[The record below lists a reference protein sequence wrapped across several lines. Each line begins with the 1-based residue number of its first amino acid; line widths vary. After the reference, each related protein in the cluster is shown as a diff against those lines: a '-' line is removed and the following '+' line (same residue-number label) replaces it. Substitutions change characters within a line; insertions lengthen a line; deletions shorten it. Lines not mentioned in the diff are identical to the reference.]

1 MQNTK
6 KVLSLIAT
14 FVMAMMIFVGCSS
27 KPTTM
32 QDREG
37 NEFNVPKEVNTI
49 ISTAP
54 VLSLIATFVMAMMI
68 FVGCSSKPTTMQ
80 DREGNEFNVPKEVN
94 TIIST
99 APSNT
104 EVLVALGLADKLV
117 AVDKYSADVE
127 GISEDLPKIDFRNPD
142 AEAIIALNPDIVI
155 ASGHNKAGDE
165 DPFALIKEAG
175 IPVAYIPSSY
185 SIDGIYGDIEFIASL
200 TDTEKEGKDLIN
212 SMKEEIESIKSIGN
226 TITDKK
232 NVYFEIGAGSG
243 LYTFGNETFL
253 NEMIETIGA
262 TNVFGEEN
270 SWITVALIK
279 EAGIPVAYIPS
290 SYSIDGI
297 YGDIEFI
304 ASLTDTEKE
313 GKDLINSMKEEI
325 ESIKSIGNTIT
336 DKKNVYFEIGAG
348 SGLYTF
354 GNETFLNEM
363 IETIGATNVFGEENS
378 WITVTPE
385 AVIDANP
392 DVILANTPGTNEAGL
407 TAVEDIKSREGWDT
421 VAAVQNGDVY
431 EIDKN
436 SSSRASQNI
445 IKALKE
451 MAKAVYP
458 DEYKDF

>member
-14 FVMAMMIFVGCSS
+14 FVMAMMIFVGCSN

-32 QDREG
+32 KDREG
-37 NEFNVPKEVNTI
+37 NEFN
-49 ISTAP
+49 
-54 VLSLIATFVMAMMI
+54 L
-68 FVGCSSKPTTMQ
+68 
-80 DREGNEFNVPKEVN
+80 PKEVN

-127 GISEDLPKIDFRNPD
+127 GVSEDIPKIDFRNPD
-142 AEAIIALNPDIVI
+142 AEAIISLNPDIVI

-185 SIDGIYGDIEFIASL
+185 SIDGIYGDIEFIANL
-200 TDTEKEGKDLIN
+200 TGTEKEGEELIN
-212 SMKEEIESIKSIGN
+212 SMKEDVESIKAIGD

-232 NVYFEIGAGSG
+232 SVYFEIGAGSG

-262 TNVFGEEN
+262 TNIFG
-270 SWITVALIK
+270 
-279 EAGIPVAYIPS
+279 
-290 SYSIDGI
+290 D
-297 YGDIEFI
+297 
-304 ASLTDTEKE
+304 
-313 GKDLINSMKEEI
+313 
-325 ESIKSIGNTIT
+325 ES
-336 DKKNVYFEIGAG
+336 
-348 SGLYTF
+348 
-354 GNETFLNEM
+354 
-363 IETIGATNVFGEENS
+363 S

-392 DVILANTPGTNEAGL
+392 DVILANSPGTNEAGL
-407 TAVEDIKSREGWDT
+407 TAVEDIVSREGWDT
-421 VAAVQNGDVY
+421 VTAVKNGDVY
-431 EIDKN
+431 QIDKN

-458 DEYKDF
+458 NEYKDF

>member
-6 KVLSLIAT
+6 K
-14 FVMAMMIFVGCSS
+14 
-27 KPTTM
+27 
-32 QDREG
+32 
-37 NEFNVPKEVNTI
+37 
-49 ISTAP
+49 

-212 SMKEEIESIKSIGN
+212 SMKKEVEAIKAIGD

-232 NVYFEIGAGSG
+232 NIYFEIGAGSG

-262 TNVFGEEN
+262 TN
-270 SWITVALIK
+270 I
-279 EAGIPVAYIPS
+279 
-290 SYSIDGI
+290 
-297 YGDIEFI
+297 
-304 ASLTDTEKE
+304 
-313 GKDLINSMKEEI
+313 
-325 ESIKSIGNTIT
+325 
-336 DKKNVYFEIGAG
+336 
-348 SGLYTF
+348 
-354 GNETFLNEM
+354 
-363 IETIGATNVFGEENS
+363 FGEENS

-421 VAAVQNGDVY
+421 ITAVKNSDVY
-431 EIDKN
+431 QIDKN

>member
-1 MQNTK
+1 MQKTK
-6 KVLSLIAT
+6 KILSLLAT

-37 NEFNVPKEVNTI
+37 NEFNLPAEI
-49 ISTAP
+49 
-54 VLSLIATFVMAMMI
+54 
-68 FVGCSSKPTTMQ
+68 
-80 DREGNEFNVPKEVN
+80 N

-104 EVLVALGLADKLV
+104 EVLVGLGLADKLV

-127 GISEDLPKIDFRNPD
+127 GVSKDLPKIDFRNPD

-185 SIDGIYGDIEFIASL
+185 SIKGIYGDIEFIASL
-200 TDTEKEGKDLIN
+200 TDTEKEGKELVN
-212 SMKEEIESIKSIGN
+212 SMKKEVDAIKAIGD
-226 TITDKK
+226 TIQDKK

-262 TNVFGEEN
+262 TN
-270 SWITVALIK
+270 I
-279 EAGIPVAYIPS
+279 
-290 SYSIDGI
+290 
-297 YGDIEFI
+297 
-304 ASLTDTEKE
+304 
-313 GKDLINSMKEEI
+313 
-325 ESIKSIGNTIT
+325 
-336 DKKNVYFEIGAG
+336 
-348 SGLYTF
+348 
-354 GNETFLNEM
+354 
-363 IETIGATNVFGEENS
+363 FGEENS

-407 TAVEDIKSREGWDT
+407 TAVEDIVSREGWDT
-421 VAAVQNGDVY
+421 ITAVKNGDVY
-431 EIDKN
+431 QIDKN
-436 SSSRASQNI
+436 SSSRGSQNI

-458 DEYKDF
+458 DEYKGL

>member
-6 KVLSLIAT
+6 KVLSLLAS
-14 FVMAMMIFVGCSS
+14 FVMAMMIFVGCS
-27 KPTTM
+27 
-32 QDREG
+32 
-37 NEFNVPKEVNTI
+37 N
-49 ISTAP
+49 
-54 VLSLIATFVMAMMI
+54 
-68 FVGCSSKPTTMQ
+68 KPTTMQ

-104 EVLVALGLADKLV
+104 EILVDLGLSDKLV

-127 GISEDLPKIDFRNPD
+127 GISEELTKIDFRNPD
-142 AEAIIALNPDIVI
+142 AEVIIALNPDIVI
-155 ASGHNKAGDE
+155 ASGHNKSGDE

-200 TDTEKEGKDLIN
+200 TDKEKEGKDLIN
-212 SMKEEIESIKSIGN
+212 SMKKEVEAIKTIGD
-226 TITDKK
+226 TIKDKK

-262 TNVFGEEN
+262 N
-270 SWITVALIK
+270 
-279 EAGIPVAYIPS
+279 
-290 SYSIDGI
+290 
-297 YGDIEFI
+297 
-304 ASLTDTEKE
+304 
-313 GKDLINSMKEEI
+313 
-325 ESIKSIGNTIT
+325 
-336 DKKNVYFEIGAG
+336 
-348 SGLYTF
+348 
-354 GNETFLNEM
+354 
-363 IETIGATNVFGEENS
+363 NVFGEENS

-392 DVILANTPGTNEAGL
+392 DVILVNSPGTNEAGL
-407 TAVEDIKSREGWDT
+407 AAVEDILSREGWDT
-421 VAAVQNGDVY
+421 ITAVKNGDVY
-431 EIDKN
+431 QIDKN

-451 MAKAVYP
+451 MAKAIYP
-458 DEYKDF
+458 NEYKDF

>member
-1 MQNTK
+1 
-6 KVLSLIAT
+6 
-14 FVMAMMIFVGCSS
+14 
-27 KPTTM
+27 
-32 QDREG
+32 
-37 NEFNVPKEVNTI
+37 
-49 ISTAP
+49 
-54 VLSLIATFVMAMMI
+54 MI

-270 SWITVALIK
+270 SWITV
-279 EAGIPVAYIPS
+279 
-290 SYSIDGI
+290 
-297 YGDIEFI
+297 
-304 ASLTDTEKE
+304 
-313 GKDLINSMKEEI
+313 
-325 ESIKSIGNTIT
+325 
-336 DKKNVYFEIGAG
+336 
-348 SGLYTF
+348 
-354 GNETFLNEM
+354 
-363 IETIGATNVFGEENS
+363 
-378 WITVTPE
+378 TPE

-458 DEYKDF
+458 NEYKDF

>member
-6 KVLSLIAT
+6 K
-14 FVMAMMIFVGCSS
+14 
-27 KPTTM
+27 
-32 QDREG
+32 
-37 NEFNVPKEVNTI
+37 
-49 ISTAP
+49 

-212 SMKEEIESIKSIGN
+212 SMKKEIEAIKAIGD

-232 NVYFEIGAGSG
+232 NVYFEIGSGSG

-262 TNVFGEEN
+262 TN
-270 SWITVALIK
+270 I
-279 EAGIPVAYIPS
+279 
-290 SYSIDGI
+290 
-297 YGDIEFI
+297 
-304 ASLTDTEKE
+304 
-313 GKDLINSMKEEI
+313 
-325 ESIKSIGNTIT
+325 
-336 DKKNVYFEIGAG
+336 
-348 SGLYTF
+348 
-354 GNETFLNEM
+354 
-363 IETIGATNVFGEENS
+363 FGEENS

-407 TAVEDIKSREGWDT
+407 TAVEDIVSREGWDT
-421 VAAVQNGDVY
+421 ITAVKNGDVY
-431 EIDKN
+431 QIDKN

>member
-1 MQNTK
+1 MQNMK
-6 KVLSLIAT
+6 KVLSLVAT

-32 QDREG
+32 
-37 NEFNVPKEVNTI
+37 K
-49 ISTAP
+49 
-54 VLSLIATFVMAMMI
+54 
-68 FVGCSSKPTTMQ
+68 

-127 GISEDLPKIDFRNPD
+127 GVSEDIPKIDFRNPD

-185 SIDGIYGDIEFIASL
+185 SIDGIYGDIEFIANL
-200 TDTEKEGKDLIN
+200 TGTEKEGEELIN
-212 SMKEEIESIKSIGN
+212 SMKEDVESIKAIGD

-232 NVYFEIGAGSG
+232 SVYFEIGAGSG

-262 TNVFGEEN
+262 TNIFG
-270 SWITVALIK
+270 
-279 EAGIPVAYIPS
+279 
-290 SYSIDGI
+290 D
-297 YGDIEFI
+297 
-304 ASLTDTEKE
+304 
-313 GKDLINSMKEEI
+313 
-325 ESIKSIGNTIT
+325 ES
-336 DKKNVYFEIGAG
+336 
-348 SGLYTF
+348 
-354 GNETFLNEM
+354 
-363 IETIGATNVFGEENS
+363 S

-392 DVILANTPGTNEAGL
+392 DVILANSPGTNEAGL
-407 TAVEDIKSREGWDT
+407 TAVEDIVSREGWDT
-421 VAAVQNGDVY
+421 VTAVKNGDVY
-431 EIDKN
+431 QIDKS
-436 SSSRASQNI
+436 SSSRGSQNI

>member
-1 MQNTK
+1 MKNTK

-14 FVMAMMIFVGCSS
+14 FMMAMMI
-27 KPTTM
+27 
-32 QDREG
+32 
-37 NEFNVPKEVNTI
+37 
-49 ISTAP
+49 
-54 VLSLIATFVMAMMI
+54 L
-68 FVGCSSKPTTMQ
+68 VGCSSKPTTMQ

-200 TDTEKEGKDLIN
+200 TDTEKEGEKLIN
-212 SMKEEIESIKSIGN
+212 SMKEEVEAIKAIGD

-232 NVYFEIGAGSG
+232 KVYFEIGSGSA

-253 NEMIETIGA
+253 NEMIEIIGA

-270 SWITVALIK
+270 SWITA
-279 EAGIPVAYIPS
+279 
-290 SYSIDGI
+290 
-297 YGDIEFI
+297 
-304 ASLTDTEKE
+304 
-313 GKDLINSMKEEI
+313 
-325 ESIKSIGNTIT
+325 
-336 DKKNVYFEIGAG
+336 
-348 SGLYTF
+348 
-354 GNETFLNEM
+354 
-363 IETIGATNVFGEENS
+363 
-378 WITVTPE
+378 TPE
-385 AVIDANP
+385 AIIDANP

-407 TAVEDIKSREGWDT
+407 TAVEDISSREGWD
-421 VAAVQNGDVY
+421 AISAVKNGDVY

-458 DEYKDF
+458 DEYKEF

>member
-1 MQNTK
+1 MQKTRRII
-6 KVLSLIAT
+6 SLMAT

-37 NEFNVPKEVNTI
+37 NEFNVPT
-49 ISTAP
+49 
-54 VLSLIATFVMAMMI
+54 
-68 FVGCSSKPTTMQ
+68 Q
-80 DREGNEFNVPKEVN
+80 VN

-127 GISEDLPKIDFRNPD
+127 GISEDIPKIDFRNPD

-200 TDTEKEGKDLIN
+200 TGTEKEGTELVN
-212 SMKEEIESIKSIGN
+212 SMKKEVEAIKAIGD

-232 NVYFEIGAGSG
+232 NVYFEIGSGSG

-253 NEMIETIGA
+253 NELIETVGA
-262 TNVFGEEN
+262 TNIFAN
-270 SWITVALIK
+270 
-279 EAGIPVAYIPS
+279 
-290 SYSIDGI
+290 
-297 YGDIEFI
+297 
-304 ASLTDTEKE
+304 
-313 GKDLINSMKEEI
+313 
-325 ESIKSIGNTIT
+325 
-336 DKKNVYFEIGAG
+336 
-348 SGLYTF
+348 
-354 GNETFLNEM
+354 
-363 IETIGATNVFGEENS
+363 ENS

-392 DVILANTPGTNEAGL
+392 DVILANSPGTNEAGL
-407 TAVEDIKSREGWDT
+407 TAVEDIESREGWDT
-421 VAAVQNGDVY
+421 ITAVKNGDVY
-431 EIDKN
+431 QIDKN

>member
-1 MQNTK
+1 MQNMK
-6 KVLSLIAT
+6 KVLSLAAT

-32 QDREG
+32 
-37 NEFNVPKEVNTI
+37 K
-49 ISTAP
+49 
-54 VLSLIATFVMAMMI
+54 
-68 FVGCSSKPTTMQ
+68 

-127 GISEDLPKIDFRNPD
+127 GVSEDIPKIDFRNPD

-185 SIDGIYGDIEFIASL
+185 SIDGIYGDIEFIANL
-200 TDTEKEGKDLIN
+200 TGTEKEGEELIN
-212 SMKEEIESIKSIGN
+212 SMKEDVESIKAIGD

-232 NVYFEIGAGSG
+232 SVYFEIGAGSG

-262 TNVFGEEN
+262 TNIFG
-270 SWITVALIK
+270 
-279 EAGIPVAYIPS
+279 
-290 SYSIDGI
+290 D
-297 YGDIEFI
+297 
-304 ASLTDTEKE
+304 
-313 GKDLINSMKEEI
+313 
-325 ESIKSIGNTIT
+325 ES
-336 DKKNVYFEIGAG
+336 
-348 SGLYTF
+348 
-354 GNETFLNEM
+354 
-363 IETIGATNVFGEENS
+363 S

-392 DVILANTPGTNEAGL
+392 DVILANSPGTNEAGL
-407 TAVEDIKSREGWDT
+407 TAVEDIVSREGWDT
-421 VAAVQNGDVY
+421 VTAVKNGDVY
-431 EIDKN
+431 QIDKN
-436 SSSRASQNI
+436 SSSRGSQNI

>member
-6 KVLSLIAT
+6 KVLSLLAS
-14 FVMAMMIFVGCSS
+14 FVMAMMIFVGCS
-27 KPTTM
+27 
-32 QDREG
+32 
-37 NEFNVPKEVNTI
+37 N
-49 ISTAP
+49 
-54 VLSLIATFVMAMMI
+54 
-68 FVGCSSKPTTMQ
+68 KPTTMQ

-104 EVLVALGLADKLV
+104 EILVALGLADKLV

-127 GISEDLPKIDFRNPD
+127 GISEELTKIDFRNPD
-142 AEAIIALNPDIVI
+142 AEVIIALNPDIVI
-155 ASGHNKAGDE
+155 ASGHNKSGDE

-200 TDTEKEGKDLIN
+200 TDKEKAGKDLIN
-212 SMKEEIESIKSIGN
+212 SMKKEVEAIKTIGD
-226 TITDKK
+226 TIKDKK

-262 TNVFGEEN
+262 N
-270 SWITVALIK
+270 
-279 EAGIPVAYIPS
+279 
-290 SYSIDGI
+290 
-297 YGDIEFI
+297 
-304 ASLTDTEKE
+304 
-313 GKDLINSMKEEI
+313 
-325 ESIKSIGNTIT
+325 
-336 DKKNVYFEIGAG
+336 
-348 SGLYTF
+348 
-354 GNETFLNEM
+354 
-363 IETIGATNVFGEENS
+363 NVFGEENS

-392 DVILANTPGTNEAGL
+392 DVILVNSPGTNEAGL
-407 TAVEDIKSREGWDT
+407 AAVEDILSREGWDT
-421 VAAVQNGDVY
+421 ITAVKNGDVY
-431 EIDKN
+431 QIDKN

-451 MAKAVYP
+451 MAKAIYP
-458 DEYKDF
+458 NEYKDF

>member
-1 MQNTK
+1 MQKTRRII
-6 KVLSLIAT
+6 SLMAT

-37 NEFNVPKEVNTI
+37 NEFNVPT
-49 ISTAP
+49 
-54 VLSLIATFVMAMMI
+54 
-68 FVGCSSKPTTMQ
+68 Q
-80 DREGNEFNVPKEVN
+80 VN

-127 GISEDLPKIDFRNPD
+127 GISEDIPKIDFRNPD

-200 TDTEKEGKDLIN
+200 TGTEKEGTELVN
-212 SMKEEIESIKSIGN
+212 SMKKEVEAIKAIGD

-232 NVYFEIGAGSG
+232 NVYFEIGSGSG

-253 NEMIETIGA
+253 NELIETVGA
-262 TNVFGEEN
+262 TNIFAN
-270 SWITVALIK
+270 
-279 EAGIPVAYIPS
+279 
-290 SYSIDGI
+290 
-297 YGDIEFI
+297 
-304 ASLTDTEKE
+304 
-313 GKDLINSMKEEI
+313 
-325 ESIKSIGNTIT
+325 
-336 DKKNVYFEIGAG
+336 
-348 SGLYTF
+348 
-354 GNETFLNEM
+354 
-363 IETIGATNVFGEENS
+363 ENS

-392 DVILANTPGTNEAGL
+392 DVILANTPGTNEAGK
-407 TAVEDIKSREGWDT
+407 TAVEDIMSREGWDT
-421 VAAVQNGDVY
+421 INAVKDGDVY
-431 EIDKN
+431 QLDKN
-436 SSSRASQNI
+436 SSSRPSQNV

-451 MAKAVYP
+451 IAKAIYP
-458 DEYKDF
+458 NEYKDF

>member
-1 MQNTK
+1 MQNMK
-6 KVLSLIAT
+6 KVLSLVAT

-32 QDREG
+32 
-37 NEFNVPKEVNTI
+37 K
-49 ISTAP
+49 
-54 VLSLIATFVMAMMI
+54 
-68 FVGCSSKPTTMQ
+68 

-127 GISEDLPKIDFRNPD
+127 GVSEDIPKIDFRNPD
-142 AEAIIALNPDIVI
+142 AEAIISLNPDIVI

-185 SIDGIYGDIEFIASL
+185 SIDGIYGDIEFIANL
-200 TDTEKEGKDLIN
+200 TGTEKEGEELIN
-212 SMKEEIESIKSIGN
+212 SMKEDVESIKAIGD

-232 NVYFEIGAGSG
+232 SVYFEIGAGSG

-262 TNVFGEEN
+262 TNIFG
-270 SWITVALIK
+270 
-279 EAGIPVAYIPS
+279 
-290 SYSIDGI
+290 D
-297 YGDIEFI
+297 
-304 ASLTDTEKE
+304 
-313 GKDLINSMKEEI
+313 
-325 ESIKSIGNTIT
+325 ES
-336 DKKNVYFEIGAG
+336 
-348 SGLYTF
+348 
-354 GNETFLNEM
+354 
-363 IETIGATNVFGEENS
+363 S

-392 DVILANTPGTNEAGL
+392 DVILANSPGTNEAGL
-407 TAVEDIKSREGWDT
+407 TAVEDIVSREGWDT
-421 VAAVQNGDVY
+421 VTAVKNGDVY
-431 EIDKN
+431 QIDKN
-436 SSSRASQNI
+436 SSSRGSQNI

>member
-1 MQNTK
+1 MKNTK
-6 KVLSLIAT
+6 K
-14 FVMAMMIFVGCSS
+14 
-27 KPTTM
+27 
-32 QDREG
+32 
-37 NEFNVPKEVNTI
+37 
-49 ISTAP
+49 

-270 SWITVALIK
+270 SWITV
-279 EAGIPVAYIPS
+279 
-290 SYSIDGI
+290 
-297 YGDIEFI
+297 
-304 ASLTDTEKE
+304 
-313 GKDLINSMKEEI
+313 
-325 ESIKSIGNTIT
+325 
-336 DKKNVYFEIGAG
+336 
-348 SGLYTF
+348 
-354 GNETFLNEM
+354 
-363 IETIGATNVFGEENS
+363 
-378 WITVTPE
+378 TPE

-421 VAAVQNGDVY
+421 VAAVQNGNVY

>member
-1 MQNTK
+1 MQKTK
-6 KVLSLIAT
+6 KILSLLAT

-37 NEFNVPKEVNTI
+37 NEFNVPAEI
-49 ISTAP
+49 
-54 VLSLIATFVMAMMI
+54 
-68 FVGCSSKPTTMQ
+68 
-80 DREGNEFNVPKEVN
+80 N

-104 EVLVALGLADKLV
+104 EVLVGLGLADKLV

-127 GISEDLPKIDFRNPD
+127 GVSKDLPKIDFRNPD

-185 SIDGIYGDIEFIASL
+185 SIEGIYGDIEFIASL
-200 TDTEKEGKDLIN
+200 TDTEKEGKELVN
-212 SMKEEIESIKSIGN
+212 SMKKEVDAIKAIGD
-226 TITDKK
+226 TIQDKK

-262 TNVFGEEN
+262 TN
-270 SWITVALIK
+270 I
-279 EAGIPVAYIPS
+279 
-290 SYSIDGI
+290 
-297 YGDIEFI
+297 
-304 ASLTDTEKE
+304 
-313 GKDLINSMKEEI
+313 
-325 ESIKSIGNTIT
+325 
-336 DKKNVYFEIGAG
+336 
-348 SGLYTF
+348 
-354 GNETFLNEM
+354 
-363 IETIGATNVFGEENS
+363 FGEENS

-407 TAVEDIKSREGWDT
+407 TAVEDIVSREGWDT
-421 VAAVQNGDVY
+421 ITAVKNGDVY
-431 EIDKN
+431 QIDKN
-436 SSSRASQNI
+436 SSSRGSQNI

-458 DEYKDF
+458 DEYKGL

>member
-6 KVLSLIAT
+6 K
-14 FVMAMMIFVGCSS
+14 
-27 KPTTM
+27 
-32 QDREG
+32 
-37 NEFNVPKEVNTI
+37 
-49 ISTAP
+49 

-212 SMKEEIESIKSIGN
+212 SMKEEIEAIKAIG
-226 TITDKK
+226 D
-232 NVYFEIGAGSG
+232 
-243 LYTFGNETFL
+243 
-253 NEMIETIGA
+253 
-262 TNVFGEEN
+262 
-270 SWITVALIK
+270 
-279 EAGIPVAYIPS
+279 
-290 SYSIDGI
+290 
-297 YGDIEFI
+297 
-304 ASLTDTEKE
+304 
-313 GKDLINSMKEEI
+313 
-325 ESIKSIGNTIT
+325 TIT

-421 VAAVQNGDVY
+421 IAAVQNSDVY

-458 DEYKDF
+458 DEYKEF

>member
-1 MQNTK
+1 MQNMK
-6 KVLSLIAT
+6 KVLSLVAT

-32 QDREG
+32 
-37 NEFNVPKEVNTI
+37 K
-49 ISTAP
+49 
-54 VLSLIATFVMAMMI
+54 
-68 FVGCSSKPTTMQ
+68 

-127 GISEDLPKIDFRNPD
+127 GVSEDIPKIDFRNPD

-185 SIDGIYGDIEFIASL
+185 SIDGIYGDIEFIANL
-200 TDTEKEGKDLIN
+200 TGTEKEGEELIN
-212 SMKEEIESIKSIGN
+212 SMKEDVESIKAIGD

-232 NVYFEIGAGSG
+232 SVYFEIGAGSG

-262 TNVFGEEN
+262 TNIFG
-270 SWITVALIK
+270 
-279 EAGIPVAYIPS
+279 
-290 SYSIDGI
+290 D
-297 YGDIEFI
+297 
-304 ASLTDTEKE
+304 
-313 GKDLINSMKEEI
+313 
-325 ESIKSIGNTIT
+325 ES
-336 DKKNVYFEIGAG
+336 
-348 SGLYTF
+348 
-354 GNETFLNEM
+354 
-363 IETIGATNVFGEENS
+363 S

-392 DVILANTPGTNEAGL
+392 DVILANTPGTNEAGK
-407 TAVEDIKSREGWDT
+407 TAVEDIMSREGWDT
-421 VAAVQNGDVY
+421 INAVKDGDVY
-431 EIDKN
+431 QIDKN
-436 SSSRASQNI
+436 SSSRPSQNV
-445 IKALKE
+445 IKVLKE
-451 MAKAVYP
+451 IAKAIYP
-458 DEYKDF
+458 NEYKDF